1 MKEQVLQAIE
11 IYEKELS
18 GNDVKYDITDTIP
31 LMDGATLYL
40 FQNEEW
46 GIRSSAIGYEDG
58 NLFVMRDWQ
67 GGRPTTA
74 EEVTDYPNE
83 WVNVNGGYGVMI
95 DGLPRIMQQFYI
107 TENRKAG
114 RLSPAFLFSVNQCQ
128 NVPPNAPKSAKF
140 TK

>member
-95 DGLPRIMQQFYI
+95 DGLPRIMQ
-107 TENRKAG
+107 
-114 RLSPAFLFSVNQCQ
+114 
-128 NVPPNAPKSAKF
+128 
-140 TK
+140 